1 MFGHDE
7 ITHFGTFGFVVLRG
21 LLSGD
26 EVARLREEARREL
39 RAAFGDGGTHGDAD
53 SDAGGEAD
61 ADEGGD
67 ELPLSVDRAPFA
79 QSLIADDPRL
89 FQGAADLWGT
99 PMVPTPG
106 LAARLAADPLWHTDH
121 GPEVGGVNYLVHL
134 EPRTERTGALRVLP
148 GSHEPGY
155 GRRVAAFMDRDP
167 SRQGFRGRPVPYAAL
182 ETEPGDVIAFHP
194 RLFHAS
200 EGGGTRLAWRIG
212 YLPWP
217 GIADA
222 EAMAAVR
229 YLVADTADGDGYD
242 RDRWPAWREWAGGA
256 RSPSRQVAVERL
268 ELLGIDLKG
277 CPTVSR
283 SAG

>member
-26 EVARLREEARREL
+26 EVAGLREEARREL
-39 RAAFGDGGTHGDAD
+39 RAAFGDGDGD
-53 SDAGGEAD
+53 
-61 ADEGGD
+61 GD

-106 LAARLAADPLWHTDH
+106 LAARLAPDAPWHTDH

-134 EPRTERTGALRVLP
+134 EPRAERTGALRVLP

-242 RDRWPAWREWAGGA
+242 RDRWPAWREWADGP

-268 ELLGIDLKG
+268 ELLGIDLG
-277 CPTVSR
+277 GRPTL
-283 SAG
+283 